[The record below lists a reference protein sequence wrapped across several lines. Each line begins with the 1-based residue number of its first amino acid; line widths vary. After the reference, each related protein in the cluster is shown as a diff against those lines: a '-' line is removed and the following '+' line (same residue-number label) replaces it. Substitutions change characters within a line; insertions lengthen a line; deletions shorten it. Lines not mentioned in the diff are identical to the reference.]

1 MSEIVYPNSPD
12 FWNPEKYCQMNK
24 IRAKSGA
31 LVPFNLWDH
40 QRILASAV
48 NLCYDQNKWL
58 VHVKPRQEGSSTFF
72 TCIAAQHAM
81 FRTGCR
87 VGLIAHK
94 KETAKSLSEMAVRF
108 HRNLPKSIKP
118 KKTVGL
124 KRTLEFPALDSRMV
138 VASVKD
144 EEPLRGDTVQV
155 LLATENS
162 KWSETAGPDAWT
174 SALNAVPG
182 KDGFVIGE
190 STPSYHGDQL
200 HEVCMDA
207 ENPHSKWLK
216 VFIPWTMV
224 NEYSVE
230 PPPGWVPDAVVRE
243 YSDKHHIN
251 ARQAFWMQ
259 TEGLQK
265 CRNNLERFRAEYPVN
280 ELDCWVLAGE
290 SIFNSRRLMS
300 MLDRID
306 RGTGLNIET
315 QEYVEFRP
323 PEEEGRYI
331 IFCDP
336 AGSWAKRDMFGI
348 QILDVENCEQ
358 VGEFLGHCEAFKAA
372 RMIAKW
378 SKRYNDARIYVES
391 NGVGE
396 AVLSHLLA
404 MGCRNIYHRKSQ
416 SMGKSGYARV
426 PGWYSTAKTKAQA
439 ISFLQELIEDESLTL
454 YSSRCIRQ
462 LLNYRGQWDKL
473 SRDSVGG
480 HYDLAAAMAGAA
492 WAWRI
497 EVGGKWERRKLS
509 EKEQTQR
516 NWRRL
521 MNKIDRS
528 TRTEWNSPWG
538 QHK

>member
-1 MSEIVYPNSPD
+1 MSLISPDDPD
-12 FWNPEKYCQMNK
+12 FWNPLKYCPINK

-31 LVPFNLWDH
+31 LLSFDLWEH
-40 QRILASAV
+40 QRILAAAV
-48 NLCYDQNKWL
+48 ERCYKENKWL

-72 TCIAAQHAM
+72 TCIATQHAM

-87 VGLIAHK
+87 VGLLAHK
-94 KETAKSLSEMAVRF
+94 KDTARSLSEMAVRF
-108 HRNLPKSIKP
+108 HRHLPQSIKP
-118 KKTVGL
+118 KKSVGL
-124 KRTLEFPALDSRMV
+124 KRTLEFPVLDSRMV

-155 LLATENS
+155 LLATEIS

-182 KDGFVIGE
+182 AGGFVIAE

-200 HEVCMDA
+200 HEICMDA
-207 ENPHSKWLK
+207 ENPHSKWFK

-224 NEYSVE
+224 QEYSVQ
-230 PPPGWVPDAVVRE
+230 PPPHWKPDALVQE
-243 YSDKHHIN
+243 YSDKHHLTG
-251 ARQAFWMQ
+251 AQAFWMQ

-265 CRNNLERFRAEYPVN
+265 CRNNLEKFRAEYPIN

-290 SIFNSRRLMS
+290 SVFNSRKLMA
-300 MLDRID
+300 MLERID
-306 RGTGLNIET
+306 KGTGLTIET
-315 QEYVEFRP
+315 SKYVEFEAPRKDS
-323 PEEEGRYI
+323 RYL

-336 AGSWAKRDMFGI
+336 AGSWSSRDMFGVEVI
-348 QILDVENCEQ
+348 DIENCCQ
-358 VGEFLGHCEAFKAA
+358 VAEYLGHAEAFKMS
-372 RMIAKW
+372 RQIAHL
-378 SKRYNDARIYVES
+378 SKRYNNARIYVES

-404 MGCRNIYHRKSQ
+404 SGVRDIYHRKAQ
-416 SMGKSGYARV
+416 VFGKSGYSRV

-439 ISFLQELIEDESLTL
+439 ISFLQELIDDGSLIL
-454 YSSRCIRQ
+454 RSSRCIRQ

-473 SRDSVGG
+473 SRDSSGG

-497 EVGGKWERRKLS
+497 EVGARWDKRNVSDAER
-509 EKEQTQR
+509 TQR
-516 NWRRL
+516 NWRSVMRR
-521 MNKIDRS
+521 IDRYDRMDS
-528 TRTEWNSPWG
+528 NTPWG
-538 QHK
+538 THK

>member
-1 MSEIVYPNSPD
+1 MSGIVYPNSPD
-12 FWNPEKYCQMNK
+12 FWDPEAYCSMNK

-31 LVPFNLWDH
+31 LIPFKLWDH

-48 NLCYDQNKWL
+48 SLCYDQNKWL
-58 VHVKPRQEGSSTFF
+58 IHVKPRQEGSSTFF

-108 HRNLPKSIKP
+108 HRHLPQSIKP
-118 KKTVGL
+118 KKSVGL

-155 LLATENS
+155 LLATEIS
-162 KWSETAGPDAWT
+162 KWSETAGPDAWA

-207 ENPHSKWLK
+207 ENPHSKWFK

-224 NEYSVE
+224 DEYSVA
-230 PPPGWVPDAVVRE
+230 PPPSWRPDAVVLE
-243 YSDKHHIN
+243 YADKHKLN
-251 ARQAFWMQ
+251 AGQAFWMQ

-265 CRNNLERFRAEYPVN
+265 CRNNLEKFRAEYPVN

-290 SIFNSRRLMS
+290 SVFNSRVLMQ

-306 RGTGLNIET
+306 RGTGLNVET
-315 QEYVEFRP
+315 QEYVEFRA
-323 PEEEGRYI
+323 PEEENKYV

-336 AGSWAKRDMFGI
+336 AGSWAKRDMFGV
-348 QILDVENCEQ
+348 QIMDVENCEQ
-358 VGEFLGHCEAFKAA
+358 VAEYLGHCEAFKAA
-372 RMIAKW
+372 RNLAKW

-404 MGCRNIYHRKSQ
+404 MGCRNIYHRKAQ
-416 SMGKSGYARV
+416 AMGRNGYSRV

-439 ISFLQELIEDESLTL
+439 ISFLQELIDDESLTL
-454 YSSRCIRQ
+454 YSTRCIRQ

-480 HYDLAAAMAGAA
+480 HYDLAASMAGAA

-509 EKEQTQR
+509 EREQTQR

-521 MNKIDRS
+521 MNKIDRTS
-528 TRTEWNSPWG
+528 RTDWNSPWG
-538 QHK
+538 EHK